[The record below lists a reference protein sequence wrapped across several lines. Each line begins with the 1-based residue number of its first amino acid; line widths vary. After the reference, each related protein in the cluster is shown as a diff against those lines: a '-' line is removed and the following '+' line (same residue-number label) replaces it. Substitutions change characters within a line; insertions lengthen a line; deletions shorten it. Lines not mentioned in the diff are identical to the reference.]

1 MNKGHLKMSNGKCQ
15 VLKMARDHYFNFNK
29 IIEGPGTSFQ
39 SLALSQK
46 KKLEMIVIQHT
57 SI

>member
-46 KKLEMIVIQHT
+46 KKVRNDSHT
-57 SI
+57 AH

>member
-1 MNKGHLKMSNGKCQ
+1 MSNGKCQ

-39 SLALSQK
+39 SLALSPK

-57 SI
+57 SV